1 MKVKDFLAVIE
12 PSDRVLIVNGEEEI
26 YRGYAGL
33 MRYHKFEL
41 DKYLDIDV
49 LRIREKT
56 EIWHKYWKERGLTAP
71 LSPKETP
78 DYLFKD
84 MRIKGYY
91 EIYIGEDK

>member
-12 PSDRVLIVNGEEEI
+12 PSDRVLLVNGEEEI
-26 YRGYAGL
+26 YRGYVGL

-49 LRIREKT
+49 LKIREKT
-56 EIWHKYWKERGLTAP
+56 DGIKTERKRGLTAP

-78 DYLFKD
+78 DYLFRD
-84 MRIKGYY
+84 MRIMGYY
-91 EIYIGEDK
+91 EIYIGEGQ

>member
-26 YRGYAGL
+26 YRGYVGL

-49 LRIREKT
+49 LKIREKT
-56 EIWHKYWKERGLTAP
+56 EPKRDAGL
-71 LSPKETP
+71 LIQ
-78 DYLFKD
+78 
-84 MRIKGYY
+84 RH
-91 EIYIGEDK
+91 EDQGIL